1 MKRNILFIVIITA
14 IALGVIATVI
24 LASFLNGPS
33 GPADST
39 DSSRGSSENFSG
51 QNTVSADGQ
60 PVNSDPYSGSQ
71 IVDPGSTVI
80 GENIVN
86 TARGILEREPK
97 VPFVENGA
105 SLEGFDNSGFIYYV
119 LRENGFMT
127 CPRVLSEQTKMAARL
142 EYNELKPGDLV
153 FFYNDDNTEM
163 AGFGGIYAGGGKM
176 IACLMP
182 DTFVQEVDISVPY
195 YTGHFYCGVSLS

>member
-1 MKRNILFIVIITA
+1 MKKNILFIVVITV

-24 LASFLNGPS
+24 FASFLNGPS
-33 GPADST
+33 GPS
-39 DSSRGSSENFSG
+39 DSSNSYRDNSGNFSV
-51 QNTVSADGQ
+51 QDPNSSDDRF
-60 PVNSDPYSGSQ
+60 VNSQPNSGSQ
-71 IVDPGSTVI
+71 FPDSGSTVL
-80 GENIVN
+80 GDNIVN

-97 VPFVENGA
+97 VPFAENGA
-105 SLEGFDNSGFIYYV
+105 SLDGFDNSGFIYYV

-195 YTGHFYCGVSLS
+195 YTEHFYCGVSLS